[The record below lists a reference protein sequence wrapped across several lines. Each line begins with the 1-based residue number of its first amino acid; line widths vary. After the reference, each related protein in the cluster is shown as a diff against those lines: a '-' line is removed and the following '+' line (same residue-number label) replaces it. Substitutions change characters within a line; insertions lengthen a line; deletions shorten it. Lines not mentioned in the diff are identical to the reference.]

1 MDLQELLR
9 SRKSEVA
16 ELWSDLTLRT
26 YPATTAGFFIGEK
39 DPFRNPVGGTVRR
52 CVATLLDGLLGDT
65 DDSSVVDALDG
76 IIRLRAVQDFT
87 PGQAVGFVFLFREA
101 LRGVLG
107 DKLAACPTE
116 QQSELGDRLDAL
128 AMRAFDVFTACRQRL
143 FELRANEAKARV
155 HSLLKRAGVLD
166 DEPVGSAAEPA
177 ATKGGCAV

>member
-16 ELWSDLTLRT
+16 EVWSDLTLRT

-65 DDSSVVDALDG
+65 DESSVVEALDG

-87 PGQAVGFVFLFREA
+87 PGQAVGFVFLFKSAVRD
-101 LRGVLG
+101 VLA
-107 DKLAACPTE
+107 DTLAACPPE
-116 QQSELGDRLDAL
+116 QERELGERLDSL